1 MTFLTALLLFAAA
14 LGAGALN
21 AIAGG
26 GSFLSFP
33 ALIFSGVLPIPAN
46 ATSTVALWPGSLAS
60 AGAYREKIARS
71 VRLVVPLVVA
81 SLLGGVAGAVV
92 LLHTPQALFMRLVPY
107 LFLAAT
113 LLFAFGGK
121 VSGRNKGWEGGPAR
135 FPATTI
141 AGVTAA
147 QFIISIYGGFF
158 GGGMGIL
165 MLALLAVVPI
175 GDIHSMNGLKAV
187 LAVAINGSAV
197 VTFVAARAVVWPAA
211 AVMVLGAVAGG
222 YGGGRLAQ
230 KLNPRLVRA
239 FVIGLGFA
247 MAGYFLWKY

>member
-1 MTFLTALLLFAAA
+1 
-14 LGAGALN
+14 AGALN

-46 ATSTVALWPGSLAS
+46 ATSTIALWPGSLAS
-60 AGAYREKIARS
+60 AGAYREKTPRS
-71 VRLVVPLVVA
+71 ARLVAPLVTA
-81 SLLGGVAGAVV
+81 SLLGGAAGAIV
-92 LLHTPQALFMRLVPY
+92 LLHTPEALFMRLVPY

-113 LLFAFGGK
+113 LLFTFGGK
-121 VSGRNKGWEGGPAR
+121 LSGRNKGLEGRPAHFSSR
-135 FPATTI
+135 VI
-141 AGVTAA
+141 AGVTLT

-175 GDIHSMNGLKAV
+175 GDIHSMNGLKSV

-197 VTFVAARAVVWPAA
+197 VTFIAAGAVVWPAA
-211 AVMVLGAVAGG
+211 LVMILGAVAGG
-222 YGGGRLAQ
+222 YGGARLAQ
-230 KLNPRLVRA
+230 RLDPRLVRG
-239 FVIGLGFA
+239 FVIVLGFA
-247 MAGYFLWKY
+247 MAGYFLWRY